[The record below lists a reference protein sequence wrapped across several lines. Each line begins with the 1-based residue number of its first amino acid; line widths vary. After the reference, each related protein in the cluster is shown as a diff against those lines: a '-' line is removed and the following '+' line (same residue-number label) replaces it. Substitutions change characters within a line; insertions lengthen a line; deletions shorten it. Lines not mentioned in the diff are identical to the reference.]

1 MQFDKSILL
10 KPKDVLF
17 QYDEEENSSD
27 VLAVNNAILIAKLCI
42 RKHFEEHFDRS
53 LLFET

>member
-1 MQFDKSILL
+1 MKFDKSILL

-27 VLAVNNAILIAKLCI
+27 VLAVNNAILIAKLCVH
-42 RKHFEEHFDRS
+42 KYFEERFNLS
-53 LLFET
+53 ILFET